1 MKNKKQKELTNKV
14 NELEQKVR
22 LLEQVSRKQTL
33 TTSIILS
40 IIEKKEVTCD
50 EAGKEAPDPEPEPE
64 SKIMPKEYGGKMNC
78 KQEEHAEP
86 QPERIIVFDW
96 FIHPERGPI
105 KAGLNPCNF
114 NELKVIAE
122 IGFGKYVFLLTTIHS
137 IHPLIYIGHYK
148 N

>member
-40 IIEKKEVTCD
+40 IIEKKEATCD

-64 SKIMPKEYGGKMNC
+64 PQKERN
-78 KQEEHAEP
+78 
-86 QPERIIVFDW
+86 IVFDYLVGE
-96 FIHPERGPI
+96 IEGEH
-105 KAGLNPCNF
+105 KT
-114 NELKVIAE
+114 ELSPSHFYEVIE
-122 IGFGKYVFLLTTIHS
+122 IYRIGVNTFLFGAKDKSWDYPYV
-137 IHPLIYIGHYK
+137 YIGHYE
-148 N
+148 